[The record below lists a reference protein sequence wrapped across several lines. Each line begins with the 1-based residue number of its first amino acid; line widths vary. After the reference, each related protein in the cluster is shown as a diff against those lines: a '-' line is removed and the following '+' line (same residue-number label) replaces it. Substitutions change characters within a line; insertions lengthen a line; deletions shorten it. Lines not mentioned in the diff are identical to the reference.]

1 MKRNTLPNFLSKCA
15 LAGLGLALM
24 ASPALAEEGG
34 TGHATPGGVATMTDA
49 APTKPGWVIE
59 PMYINYHGDF
69 NAKNLIPI
77 GGLESLGLSATAD
90 VFVLGALYTVK
101 KKLWG
106 AYYSAGAFLPYMS
119 LDVVGKVNDT
129 VVRDSVSGISDLTMI
144 PVMLAWKNEAW
155 QYTASLSI
163 YAPTGEYNVGELA
176 QLGLNYWTADPMIGA
191 QYSNPETGFNFGINT
206 GMTFNT
212 ENNDTNYDSGS
223 MFHIEATIQQ
233 ILPVG
238 KGYLTLGLDAF
249 YWQQVTDDSGA
260 GAKFDFKGRTMG
272 IGPVVSYI
280 LPVDSNTL
288 VFEAKWLPE
297 SNVEKRIKGDYLW
310 FKLVYQFE

>member
-34 TGHATPGGVATMTDA
+34 TGHATPGGVATMSDA
-49 APTKPGWVIE
+49 APTKQGWVVE
-59 PMYINYHGDF
+59 PMYIYYDGDF
-69 NAKNLIPI
+69 KAKSLPI
-77 GGLESLGLSATAD
+77 GGLESFGLEATAD
-90 VFVLGALYTVK
+90 VFVLGALYTAE

-106 AYYSAGAFLPYMS
+106 AHYSSGVFLPYLS
-119 LDVVGKVNDT
+119 LDVVGRVNDQ
-129 VVRDSVSGISDLTMI
+129 VVRDSVSGLSDITLI
-144 PVMLAWKNEAW
+144 PAMLAWKKDYW

-163 YAPTGEYNVGELA
+163 YAPTGEYNVGQLA
-176 QLGLNYWTADPMIGA
+176 NLGLNYWTADPTVGA
-191 QYSNPETGFNFGINT
+191 AYSNPETGLNFGVYSGI
-206 GMTFNT
+206 TFNT
-212 ENNDTNYDSGS
+212 ENNDTDYDSGS
-223 MFHIEATIQQ
+223 MFHIEASIQQ
-233 ILPVG
+233 VLPLG
-238 KGYLTLGLDAF
+238 KGFLTLGIDGF
-249 YWQQVTDDSGA
+249 YWKQVTADGGA
-260 GAKFDFKGRTMG
+260 GAKRDFKGQTMG